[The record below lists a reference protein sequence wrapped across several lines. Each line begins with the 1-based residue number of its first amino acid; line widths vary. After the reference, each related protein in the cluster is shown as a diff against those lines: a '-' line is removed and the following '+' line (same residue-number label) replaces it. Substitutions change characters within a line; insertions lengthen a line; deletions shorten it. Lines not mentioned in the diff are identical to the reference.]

1 MPWHVGE
8 QGSHGCDGYPVVK
21 DGTDEVEGC
30 HDTREQANRQV
41 AALYA
46 NEPEAGRAE
55 MKVKSIND
63 LPDSAFAYI
72 EPGGSKDEQGKTVP
86 RSKRHFPIHDA
97 AHVRN
102 ALARAPQSP
111 FGKQA
116 MPKILAA
123 AKKFGIEVGD
133 RSASVVPFERVNHAD
148 LSIRSDGRTVYGIVM
163 PYDSETQ
170 VNDGDG
176 PYIEVFRKGSFA
188 RSIQHR
194 GDRIKLNVN
203 HDKYKQLP
211 IGRSTNL
218 REDAKGLYGEFRV
231 SDTEAGNETLTLI
244 RDEVAD
250 SFSAGFIPIVPGP
263 RDPIPKTGVVER
275 SEVKLDHVSVVA
287 FPAYEDAR
295 ITGVRFDFAEFWDQL
310 SPEEQEATRHLD
322 LYALIRSAAQQHAV
336 DTSDGPATDGT
347 PDELEDDPAE
357 TSDPPIEP
365 ADRTSDGHSPPI
377 QFAQR
382 PVKTPER
389 LQEEF
394 DRVKARVAAAIA
406 KER

>member
-1 MPWHVGE
+1 MPWSIGDK
-8 QGSHGCDGYPVVK
+8 GSHGCGGYPVVK

-30 HDTREQANRQV
+30 HSTREAAQRQI

-46 NEPEAGRAE
+46 SESGRAE
-55 MKVKSIND
+55 MSAKSIND

-133 RSASVVPFERVNHAD
+133 RSASAVPFERVNHAD

-176 PYIEVFRKGSFA
+176 PYIEVFRKGAFVKTISE
-188 RSIQHR
+188 R

-211 IGRSTNL
+211 IGRSL
-218 REDAKGLYGEFRV
+218 GFRDDVRGLYGEFRI

-250 SFSAGFIPIVPGP
+250 SFSAGFIPIIPGP
-263 RDPIPKTGVVER
+263 RDPIPRSGIVER
-275 SEVKLDHVSVVA
+275 VEAKLDHVAVVA
-287 FPAYEDAR
+287 HPAYEDAR
-295 ITGVRFDFAEFWDQL
+295 IVGVRFDFDEFWDQL

-322 LYALIRSAAQQHAV
+322 LHALIRSAAQQHV
-336 DTSDGPATDGT
+336 DVTPLEAAEGTSDVEA
-347 PDELEDDPAE
+347 DEDAAGIVEP
-357 TSDPPIEP
+357 SIEA
-365 ADRTSDGHSPPI
+365 ADRTSDGHSLPI
-377 QFAQR
+377 QSAQR